1 MNPADQRVV
10 ELVDKWLQSIELHLK
25 YASLT
30 DEAYWQ
36 VQPWSRHQR
45 PARWILDLAL
55 GRARELKR
63 QIEQRL
69 ANGDVGFG
77 EALELM
83 AFLANLV
90 GAQHIER
97 FIPLAD
103 PERENAAVLG
113 QTESKLT
120 ALSTTTTQTRSLL
133 DPTREMRILPPAAPS
148 PGERGDGSPRPAPA
162 TTAAAASRPAAPA
175 PAPSAA
181 APTAGPR
188 SQQPSATDSRKREQ
202 RSATAKH
209 VPSPE
214 PGTVEAQ
221 IISDAVRLLKWG
233 RQWHELAG
241 AISRIADRP
250 GVVEVRKCLRTF
262 KSEIEKEA
270 Q

>member
-1 MNPADQRVV
+1 MNPADQRVA

-45 PARWILDLAL
+45 PAGWILDLAF

-63 QIEQRL
+63 QIEQRR

-133 DPTREMRILPPAAPS
+133 EPTREMRILPPAAPA
-148 PGERGDGSPRPAPA
+148 PGETGEDTARPVPTAAAAPAPGPAAPTPPPAAAAPPAAPRPPQPSATASPQRQQRPAPA
-162 TTAAAASRPAAPA
+162 
-175 PAPSAA
+175 
-181 APTAGPR
+181 
-188 SQQPSATDSRKREQ
+188 
-202 RSATAKH
+202 KH
-209 VPSPE
+209 VALPE

-250 GVVEVRKCLRTF
+250 GVVEVRKCLRTY
-262 KSEIEKEA
+262 KAAIEKAA